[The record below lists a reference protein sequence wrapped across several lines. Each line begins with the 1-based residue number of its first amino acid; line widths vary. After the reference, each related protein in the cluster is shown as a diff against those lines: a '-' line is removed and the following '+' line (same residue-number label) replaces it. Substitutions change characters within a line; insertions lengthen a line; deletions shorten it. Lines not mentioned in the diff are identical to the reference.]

1 MPQTTN
7 DLAVEYGVT
16 PRQVLNYKEAVER
29 HTGRS
34 ITFKQGRAV
43 YYRDEFLPLLR
54 MVAKGE
60 ALPRIEQEFSENE
73 NPFKWD
79 EDEHSMILHTAK
91 IAEPIA
97 VATVPIAIQSVDCS
111 AINQVTDRNFDIVDR
126 FKGAIESQILG
137 EARSFGAELGAKVRN
152 IISREVATAYRD
164 IIKQ

>member
-29 HTGRS
+29 HTGQS
-34 ITFKQGRAV
+34 ITYKQGRAV

-60 ALPRIEQEFSENE
+60 TLPRIEQEISHFD
-73 NPFKWD
+73 NPFKF
-79 EDEHSMILHTAK
+79 EEESAMVLHTSKLA
-91 IAEPIA
+91 API
-97 VATVPIAIQSVDCS
+97 PISAIPFQVQSVDCS

-126 FKGAIESQILG
+126 FKGAIESQVLG
-137 EARSFGAELGAKVRN
+137 EARSFGVELGAKVRN